1 MRTDA
6 ISLRLGADCSLH
18 IEGHDSVHGRF
29 HVLQC
34 ETRDPAMTDTFTL
47 LVDALLAHHN
57 DKLAARYETVLD
69 GRDLPER
76 VATIARLRDEE
87 GYDADCH
94 EDGDGSLVLTESNCA
109 VHRVAEQCASVCAHE
124 HELLRRL
131 LGPEVEVTRT
141 SHILAG
147 AAACTYRVRAAASTP
162 AAPA

>member
-1 MRTDA
+1 RAAWRLTRAGLELFPRRYDRLALDLLEDVVEIAGPDA
-6 ISLRLGADCSLH
+6 
-18 IEGHDSVHGRF
+18 
-29 HVLQC
+29 
-34 ETRDPAMTDTFTL
+34 
-47 LVDALLAHHN
+47 VDALLAHHN

-76 VATIARLRDEE
+76 VAIIARLRDEE

-147 AAACTYRVRAAASTP
+147 AAACTYR
-162 AAPA
+162 